1 MGTGAGA
8 GAGAG
13 AAGAGAGWRGAGSGP
28 RVLALL
34 RTQLSAGEVSALC
47 LKNNPKRVAECE
59 RACVTSEGAVA

>member
-1 MGTGAGA
+1 MGT

-13 AAGAGAGWRGAGSGP
+13 AAGAGRRGAGSGP

-34 RTQLSAGEVSALC
+34 RTPPSAREVSALC

-59 RACVTSEGAVA
+59 RTCVTSGGAVA